1 MLYNYLLSVV
11 RTFGPVVAGWL
22 ITQALR
28 LGVHLDGPELVS
40 LMTAGFAMAYYTVFR
55 LAELHLSRRFGWML
69 GWAAP
74 PDYQNPQ
81 V

>member
-1 MLYNYLLSVV
+1 MLYAFLLSLV

-28 LGVHLDGPELVS
+28 LGVPLDGPRLVS
-40 LMTAGFAMAYYTVFR
+40 LMTAGFAIAYYAVFR
-55 LAELHLSRRFGWML
+55 LAEMHISRRFGWLL

-74 PDYQNPQ
+74 PEYKSPQ
-81 V
+81 G